1 MLLSGKKRRKKR
13 FSTANR
19 RSVRVTKGNTRK
31 YLSEAEFKKLLSYVK
46 GRGDLARRKG
56 ASRAVVDELIILLL
70 ARAGLR
76 PNEVCAL
83 KIEDLP
89 LRNGEETLWIRNQT
103 GDILRKVEIAT
114 DISEYLARFVRFYR
128 NGAKQTDY
136 LLVSERGNPFGYMN
150 IYSKLR
156 KMVEQ
161 SGIGKLS
168 PVTLRHTFIVR
179 LFETEQDLRYVQ
191 EQAGYNS
198 LRTVAMYVAGNNQ
211 MKATVRNGAGLMKQT
226 KIRHKRKE
234 SRSKKICEACG
245 TKIAGSSGKRIESG
259 QFLCN
264 ECLSYF

>member
-1 MLLSGKKRRKKR
+1 M
-13 FSTANR
+13 ANR

-31 YLSEAEFKKLLSYVK
+31 YLSEAEFRKLLLYVK
-46 GRGDLARRKG
+46 GRADLARRKG
-56 ASRAVVDELIILLL
+56 ASRAVVDELIIILL

-89 LRNGEETLWIRNQT
+89 LNNGEDTLWIRNET
-103 GDILRKVEIAT
+103 GDIHRKVEIAT
-114 DISEYLARFVRFYR
+114 DISEFMARFVRFYR
-128 NGAKQTDY
+128 NGAEQTDY
-136 LLVSERGNPFGYMN
+136 LLVSERGNSFGYMN

-156 KMVEQ
+156 KMAEK

-168 PVTLRHTFIVR
+168 PVALRHTFMVR

-191 EQAGYNS
+191 EQTGYNS
-198 LRTVAMYVAGNNQ
+198 LRTVAMHVAIGDDQ
-211 MKATVRNGAGLMKQT
+211 KKVTKRSGAGSIKQT
-226 KIRHKRKE
+226 RIRHKRRDSE
-234 SRSKKICEACG
+234 PIKICEACG

-264 ECLSYF
+264 ECLRYF